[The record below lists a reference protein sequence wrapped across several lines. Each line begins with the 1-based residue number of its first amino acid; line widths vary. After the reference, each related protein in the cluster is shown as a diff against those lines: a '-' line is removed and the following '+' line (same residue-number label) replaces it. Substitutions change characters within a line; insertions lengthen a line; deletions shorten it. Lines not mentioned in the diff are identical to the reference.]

1 MRNGML
7 PTGLRA
13 LLLNLLFALLS
24 GIITS
29 VILLGALLIGLAS
42 MVPFLDITT
51 QPSAEAAKIGPTLQM
66 AALAVLFASLLATA
80 PLIGWWYNFLLR
92 AFSVDTLDEEEAR

>member
-1 MRNGML
+1 ML
-7 PTGLRA
+7 FIRLRA

-29 VILLGALLIGLAS
+29 VILIGALLVGLAS
-42 MVPFLDITT
+42 MVSFLELTT
-51 QPSAEAAKIGPTLQM
+51 LPSAESAQASPAIQFAAV
-66 AALAVLFASLLATA
+66 AVLLASLLATA

-92 AFSVDTLDEEEAR
+92 LFNVDTPLEEAPR